1 MNFYEMECISLM
13 RLYRYVVFFI
23 TLGLSEYV
31 GQILRGDWE
40 PQKTEKSGYKH

>member
-1 MNFYEMECISLM
+1 MNFYEIECISLM
-13 RLYRYVVFFI
+13 RLYRFFI

-31 GQILRGDWE
+31 ILRSDWE